1 MNNIDSIKMILLDED
16 KEDYTPFQPNTFNI
30 INSNEYSDEE
40 APPFIKDKYN
50 NFNSIN
56 FQNFEKNTKTS
67 TYEEKIFNIK
77 KLTKNILQ
85 DNNFKDIHNF
95 SNENKKIDK
104 KVKKQKKKCGRK
116 IKENTY
122 IKGNEHT
129 KFSDD
134 NMITRCKKVI
144 LRKLLEFLN
153 KKIRVIY
160 KNKIGYGISKKEL
173 LNICKSQKEDATI
186 DFNKKFLD
194 KNLAEIFSDNISNAY
209 SNYDLNHNKKLI
221 ERLLNEK
228 DEYKKIFFQNLFN
241 KTFRDCL
248 EHFSGDKHFNEL
260 EDLKCLCDVKN
271 EIRNKD
277 YEGEN
282 GEEYIEYLEYYFQ
295 NYEKILNRKKPRKNT
310 TLPEDNNN

>member
-16 KEDYTPFQPNTFNI
+16 KEDYTPFRPNTLNI
-30 INSNEYSDEE
+30 IDSNEYSDEE
-40 APPFIKDKYN
+40 APLFIKDKYN

-67 TYEEKIFNIK
+67 TYKENIFSIK

-116 IKENTY
+116 ITENTY
-122 IKGNEHT
+122 IKRNEHT

-295 NYEKILNRKKPRKNT
+295 NYEKILNRKRPRKIT